1 MAIAGIFPFADW
13 LNLHSRCLTSL
24 CWTTFLFPSF
34 VTFYT
39 VFSHGCQPFKGVGYV
54 CSCTQL
60 GPVLTRR
67 HAGKIFGNK
76 EMRLLMLGLDAA
88 GKTSEHRAYT
98 AEDCLASRV

>member
-13 LNLHSRCLTSL
+13 LNLHSPCLTSL

-39 VFSHGCQPFKGVGYV
+39 VFSHGCQPLKGVGYV
-54 CSCTQL
+54 LLLEINSADR
-60 GPVLTRR
+60 PHIRLT
-67 HAGKIFGNK
+67 GKLFGNK

-88 GKTSEHRAYT
+88 GKTSEWWANVV
-98 AEDCLASRV
+98 ADWLD